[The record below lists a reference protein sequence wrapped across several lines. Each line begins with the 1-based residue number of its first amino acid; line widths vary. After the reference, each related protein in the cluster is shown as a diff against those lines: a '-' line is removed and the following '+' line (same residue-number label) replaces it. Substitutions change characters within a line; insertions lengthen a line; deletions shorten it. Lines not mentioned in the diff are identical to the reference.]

1 MRARGGPS
9 IPPVEY
15 RYLTEFQSHEP
26 EFDYLKSLEI
36 EEKINTLRWCHQ
48 GANGARF
55 LVSTNDKTIKLWKV
69 FEKQM
74 QHVSDFNLDA
84 SVKAAHRASLGGG
97 SPDGDDYSHHNPL
110 MGPKTPPPPGAPA
123 RPLNGGSPGTLGS
136 PVSSAGGSFSGRLR
150 LPSVHSTDVV
160 FSARC
165 RRLYGNQHAY
175 HINSLSVNSDC
186 ETFISAD
193 DLRINLW
200 HLESSGSSFNIVDIK
215 PNNME
220 DLTEVITSAE
230 FHPNQCNL
238 FAYSS
243 SKGAIRL
250 ADMRASALCNNH
262 AKIFDEQE
270 PPGTRSFFCEIIAS
284 ISDVKFS
291 RDGRYILARDYLTVK
306 LWDINMDSKPVAQF
320 KVHEHLRS
328 KLCDLYESDSIFD
341 KFQCCLSDDGSHLA
355 TGSYGNTFRTFDTH
369 AGGADT
375 LEVTKTP
382 QRLRTERVRAATG
395 GSLSSSPS
403 LVGGLMGRASGRS
416 SPSPAFLQPAGPGSP
431 DFQTKILHMAWHPQE
446 HVLACA
452 ASNSLYIF
460 NA

>member
-1 MRARGGPS
+1 
-9 IPPVEY
+9 
-15 RYLTEFQSHEP
+15 
-26 EFDYLKSLEI
+26 
-36 EEKINTLRWCHQ
+36 
-48 GANGARF
+48 
-55 LVSTNDKTIKLWKV
+55 
-69 FEKQM
+69 
-74 QHVSDFNLDA
+74 
-84 SVKAAHRASLGGG
+84 
-97 SPDGDDYSHHNPL
+97 
-110 MGPKTPPPPGAPA
+110 MGPKTPPPPGAPP
-123 RPLNGGSPGTLGS
+123 RTLSSPS
-136 PVSSAGGSFSGRLR
+136 SSAGGSFSGRLR

-270 PPGTRSFFCEIIAS
+270 APGSRSFFCEIIAS

-382 QRLRTERVRAATG
+382 QRLRTERMRAATG
-395 GSLSSSPS
+395 GSLSASPS
-403 LVGGLMGRASGRS
+403 LVSGLMGRASGRS
-416 SPSPAFLQPAGPGSP
+416 SPSAFSQPVGPGSP

-446 HVLACA
+446 HVLAAA

>member
-1 MRARGGPS
+1 MR
-9 IPPVEY
+9 V
-15 RYLTEFQSHEP
+15 
-26 EFDYLKSLEI
+26 
-36 EEKINTLRWCHQ
+36 
-48 GANGARF
+48 
-55 LVSTNDKTIKLWKV
+55 
-69 FEKQM
+69 
-74 QHVSDFNLDA
+74 
-84 SVKAAHRASLGGG
+84 
-97 SPDGDDYSHHNPL
+97 
-110 MGPKTPPPPGAPA
+110 
-123 RPLNGGSPGTLGS
+123 
-136 PVSSAGGSFSGRLR
+136 
-150 LPSVHSTDVV
+150 
-160 FSARC
+160 
-165 RRLYGNQHAY
+165 
-175 HINSLSVNSDC
+175 
-186 ETFISAD
+186 
-193 DLRINLW
+193 NLW
-200 HLESSGSSFNIVDIK
+200 HLDRHDASFNIVDIK

-262 AKIFDEQE
+262 AKIFNEQE
-270 PPGTRSFFCEIIAS
+270 APGSRSFFCEIIAS

-382 QRLRTERVRAATG
+382 QRLRTERMRAATG
-395 GSLSSSPS
+395 GSLS
-403 LVGGLMGRASGRS
+403 A
-416 SPSPAFLQPAGPGSP
+416 
-431 DFQTKILHMAWHPQE
+431 
-446 HVLACA
+446 
-452 ASNSLYIF
+452 
-460 NA
+460 